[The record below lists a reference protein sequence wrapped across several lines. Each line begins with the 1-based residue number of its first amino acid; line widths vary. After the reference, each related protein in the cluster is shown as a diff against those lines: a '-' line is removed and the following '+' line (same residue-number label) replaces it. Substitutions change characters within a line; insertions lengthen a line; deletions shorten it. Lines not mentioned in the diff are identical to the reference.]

1 MTATMTATKTATT
14 ADGRPD
20 FASASLPR
28 HLVRGVLG
36 FGSLASAVA
45 LLPYAWP
52 VSLALLPAGLL
63 ALRGCPMCWAV
74 GLVQTLSRGRL
85 RRSCEDG
92 RCTLT
97 PS

>member
-1 MTATMTATKTATT
+1 MPVTNTDA
-14 ADGRPD
+14 GRD

-36 FGSLASAVA
+36 FGSLALAVV

-74 GLVQTLSRGRL
+74 GLAQTLSRGRL

-97 PS
+97 TSR

>member
-1 MTATMTATKTATT
+1 MPVTDT
-14 ADGRPD
+14 DGRD
-20 FASASLPR
+20 FASASLSR

-36 FGSLASAVA
+36 FGSLVLAVV

-74 GLVQTLSRGRL
+74 GLAQTLSRGRL

-97 PS
+97 PSA